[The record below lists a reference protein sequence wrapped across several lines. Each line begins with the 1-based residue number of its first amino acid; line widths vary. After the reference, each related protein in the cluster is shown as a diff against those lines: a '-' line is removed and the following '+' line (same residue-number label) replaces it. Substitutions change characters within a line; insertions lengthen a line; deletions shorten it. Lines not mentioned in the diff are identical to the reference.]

1 MTYNS
6 DASILRSKDEPHTD
20 PKATVVAT
28 RVVTGARVAVIDRVF
43 FRGAEFGGAFELDNN
58 PLCYVGSTPKLKVR
72 ITWFGRTPE
81 AGVCEI
87 TPLSAVLFEGNYH
100 GEVVDDIGRRDF

>member
-1 MTYNS
+1 MTNNS
-6 DASILRSKDEPHTD
+6 DDRIFLSKEEPHTD
-20 PKATVVAT
+20 SKATVIAT

-43 FRGAEFGGAFELDNN
+43 FRGAEFGGAFELDDN

-72 ITWFGRTPE
+72 ITWFGRSPE

-87 TPLSAVLFEGNYH
+87 TPLSAVLFEGNYS
-100 GEVVDDIGRRDF
+100 GKVVDDIGR